1 MGQAVTV
8 QDDDVR
14 ASWKVGSVVE
24 IFSASSKQWHKGT
37 VTKILNDEEG
47 EQEGEWLRIQYTVS
61 ENNDMRVKLA
71 ARENSDIIRPIQSQ
85 ITQHKDNLLTNDPSL
100 EIKTLQ
106 RELQALERQKQ
117 QQQRKLENILQHEAQ
132 LNQRQKEMLEKE
144 QLLLKREHSLDQRE
158 KELMEREQLVLHQSK
173 LRQNQITPNT
183 SQYTQ
188 Y

>member
-117 QQQRKLENILQHEAQ
+117 QQQRQ
-132 LNQRQKEMLEKE
+132 
-144 QLLLKREHSLDQRE
+144 
-158 KELMEREQLVLHQSK
+158 
-173 LRQNQITPNT
+173 
-183 SQYTQ
+183 
-188 Y
+188 